1 MEWFRLDAVR
11 GFAARWFC
19 EGDWGWLELVR
30 WYCSWLVDPVD
41 RWEVGFSL
49 VGTVNGQ
56 WAPEWVSVGRGAA
69 VAAMMS

>member
-1 MEWFRLDAVR
+1 M
-11 GFAARWFC
+11 
-19 EGDWGWLELVR
+19 R